1 MVPQDH
7 SPPYAEGESMRSQD
21 ALSSESAATVALEQQ
36 GNWRADGTIIGRQE
50 KPRSVWRVTWRRLR
64 RSKTAIFGMGIAC
77 LVVLVAVLAD
87 VIAPYG
93 YAEMH
98 PEDMLQSPSWEY
110 WLGTDQ
116 MGRDLLSRLIYGSR
130 ISIYV
135 GVVSTIFGAL
145 MGIPLGIIAAYYGG
159 FLDNLIMRI
168 MDIWVAFP
176 NFLLALVISVILG
189 PSVTNVVIALAVVR
203 VPTMARVV
211 RGTALSVKENDYV
224 QAARAVG
231 VNDGRVLLRHIM
243 PNCMAPVIVLGTLEV
258 ATAIIVEAALS
269 FLGLGTQPPT
279 PSWGWD
285 LRANVVFIEDNP
297 WIAIFPGLAIFITVL
312 GFNMFGDGLRDA
324 LDPRL
329 KQ

>member
-1 MVPQDH
+1 
-7 SPPYAEGESMRSQD
+7 MRSQD
-21 ALSSESAATVALEQQ
+21 GWAEENVRVATLEAEPRA
-36 GNWRADGTIIGRQE
+36 WRADGTIVGREQ
-50 KPRSVWRVTWRRLR
+50 KVKSAWLTTLKRLR
-64 RSKTAIFGMGIAC
+64 RSHTAMFGMGVAGLVFLIA
-77 LVVLVAVLAD
+77 ALAD
-87 VIAPYG
+87 MIAPYG
-93 YAEMH
+93 YADMH
-98 PEDMLQSPSWEY
+98 PADMLQAPSWNY
-110 WLGTDQ
+110 LLGTDQ
-116 MGRDLLSRLIYGSR
+116 MGRDVLSRVIHGTR
-130 ISIYV
+130 VSIYV

-159 FLDNLIMRI
+159 VLDNLIMRI
-168 MDIWVAFP
+168 IDIWVAFP

-189 PSVTNVVIALAVVR
+189 PSVTNVVIALAIVR
-203 VPTMARVV
+203 VPTQARVV

-231 VNDGRVLLRHIM
+231 VKDQRVLLRHIL
-243 PNCMAPVIVLGTLEV
+243 PNCMVPVIVLGTLEV

-312 GFNMFGDGLRDA
+312 GFNLFGDGLRDA

>member
-1 MVPQDH
+1 
-7 SPPYAEGESMRSQD
+7 MRSEE
-21 ALSSESAATVALEQQ
+21 AISEESVATVALGGRE
-36 GNWRADGTIIGRQE
+36 GAWRADGTVVGREQ
-50 KPRSVWRVTWRRLR
+50 KATSAWRVTFHRLR
-64 RSKTAIFGMGIAC
+64 RSKTAMFGMGIAC
-77 LVVLVAVLAD
+77 LVFLVAALAD

-93 YAEMH
+93 YADMH
-98 PEDMLQSPSWEY
+98 PEDMLQAPSWRY

-116 MGRDLLSRLIYGSR
+116 MGRDILSRVIYGSR

-135 GVVSTIFGAL
+135 GVVSTIFGGL
-145 MGIPLGIIAAYYGG
+145 MGIPLGIIAAYYSG
-159 FLDNLIMRI
+159 FVDNLIMRLI
-168 MDIWVAFP
+168 DIWVAFP

-189 PSVTNVVIALAVVR
+189 PSVTNVVIALAIVR
-203 VPTMARVV
+203 VPTQARVL
-211 RGTALSVKENDYV
+211 RGTALSIKENDYV
-224 QAARAVG
+224 QAARALGVG
-231 VNDGRVLLRHIM
+231 DRRILLRHIL

-297 WIAIFPGLAIFITVL
+297 WIAIFPGIAIFITVL
-312 GFNMFGDGLRDA
+312 AFNMFGDGLRDA

>member
-1 MVPQDH
+1 MRAQQSLSD
-7 SPPYAEGESMRSQD
+7 ESVAAVAFD
-21 ALSSESAATVALEQQ
+21 ARDGA
-36 GNWRADGTIIGRQE
+36 WRADGTVIGRAQ
-50 KPRSVWRVTWRRLR
+50 KPTSAWRVTFRRLQ
-64 RSKTAIFGMGIAC
+64 RSKTAMFGMSVAG
-77 LVVLVAVLAD
+77 LVFLVAALAD

-93 YAEMH
+93 YADMH
-98 PEDMLQSPSWEY
+98 PADMLQAPSWQY

-116 MGRDLLSRLIYGSR
+116 MGRDVLSRVIYGTR
-130 ISIYV
+130 VSIYV

-159 FLDNLIMRI
+159 FVDNFIMRLI
-168 MDIWVAFP
+168 DIWVAFP

-189 PSVTNVVIALAVVR
+189 PSVTNVVIALAIVR
-203 VPTMARVV
+203 VPTQARVV
-211 RGTALSVKENDYV
+211 RGTALSIKENDYV

-231 VNDGRVLLRHIM
+231 VRDQRVLLRHIL

-312 GFNMFGDGLRDA
+312 AFNMFGDGLRDA

>member
-1 MVPQDH
+1 MNAQGFGSENSLP
-7 SPPYAEGESMRSQD
+7 AD
-21 ALSSESAATVALEQQ
+21 AVSTTWSARPAL
-36 GNWRADGTIIGRQE
+36 G
-50 KPRSVWRVTWRRLR
+50 RVTDQKPLGAWRMTFRRLR
-64 RSKTAIFGMGIAC
+64 RSHTAIFGMSIAV
-77 LVVLVAVLAD
+77 LVVLIAALAD

-98 PEDMLQSPSWEY
+98 PEDMLQAPSSKY
-110 WLGTDQ
+110 LLGTDQ
-116 MGRDLLSRLIYGSR
+116 MGRDMLSRVIYGSR
-130 ISIYV
+130 ISLYV
-135 GVVSTIFGAL
+135 GVVSTLCGGLVGVF
-145 MGIPLGIIAAYYGG
+145 LGMVAAYYGG
-159 FLDNLIMRI
+159 TIDQALMRLI
-168 MDIWVAFP
+168 DIWVAFP

-189 PSVTNVVIALAVVR
+189 PSVTNVVIALAIVR
-203 VPTMARVV
+203 VPTQARVV

-231 VNDGRVLLRHIM
+231 AQDARLLLRHIL
-243 PNCMAPVIVLGTLEV
+243 PNCMAPIIVLSTLEV

-297 WIAIFPGLAIFITVL
+297 WIAIFPGLAIFFTVL

>member
-1 MVPQDH
+1 MKVQEGWSEDH
-7 SPPYAEGESMRSQD
+7 GGV
-21 ALSSESAATVALEQQ
+21 ATVQTRVAP
-36 GNWRADGTIIGRQE
+36 GRRDGT
-50 KPRSVWRVTWRRLR
+50 VTATVPGAENAWLTTFRRLR
-64 RSKTAIFGMGIAC
+64 RSHTAMFGLCVAA
-77 LVVLVAVLAD
+77 LVFLVAGLAD

-93 YAEMH
+93 YADMH
-98 PEDMLQSPSWEY
+98 PEDMLQFPSWNY
-110 WLGTDQ
+110 LLGTDQ
-116 MGRDLLSRLIYGSR
+116 MGRDVLSRIVHGSR

-135 GVVSTIFGAL
+135 GIVSTLFGAL
-145 MGIPLGIIAAYYGG
+145 IGILLGSLAAYYSGVI
-159 FLDNLIMRI
+159 DDIIMRI
-168 MDIWVAFP
+168 IDVWVAFP

-189 PSVTNVVIALAVVR
+189 PSVTNVVIALAIVR
-203 VPTMARVV
+203 VPTQARVV

-224 QAARAVG
+224 QAARALG
-231 VNDGRVLLRHIM
+231 VTDVRVLARHIL

-297 WIAIFPGLAIFITVL
+297 WIAIFPGLAIFVTVL
-312 GFNMFGDGLRDA
+312 AFNLVGDGLRDA

>member
-1 MVPQDH
+1 
-7 SPPYAEGESMRSQD
+7 MRSQQT
-21 ALSSESAATVALEQQ
+21 LSDEAVAAVALDERS
-36 GNWRADGTIIGRQE
+36 GAWRADGTVVGREQ
-50 KPRSVWRVTWRRLR
+50 KPTSAWLATFRRLR
-64 RSKTAIFGMGIAC
+64 RSKTAMFGLIIAC
-77 LVVLVAVLAD
+77 LVFVVAALAD
-87 VIAPYG
+87 VLAPYG
-93 YAEMH
+93 YADMH
-98 PEDMLQSPSWEY
+98 PEHMLQGPSWDY

-116 MGRDLLSRLIYGSR
+116 MGRDVLSRVIYGSR

-135 GVVSTIFGAL
+135 GVVSTILGAL
-145 MGIPLGIIAAYYGG
+145 MGIPLGVIAAYYGG
-159 FLDNLIMRI
+159 FVDNLIMRLI
-168 MDIWVAFP
+168 DIWVAFP
-176 NFLLALVISVILG
+176 NFLLALIISVILG
-189 PSVTNVVIALAVVR
+189 PSVTNVVLALAIVR
-203 VPTMARVV
+203 VPTQARVV
-211 RGTALSVKENDYV
+211 RGTALSIKENDYV

-231 VNDGRVLLRHIM
+231 VNDRRVLWRHIL

-312 GFNMFGDGLRDA
+312 AFNLFGDGLRDA

>member
-1 MVPQDH
+1 
-7 SPPYAEGESMRSQD
+7 MRSEES
-21 ALSSESAATVALEQQ
+21 LSGDSLATVALADRE
-36 GNWRADGTIIGRQE
+36 GAWRADGTVVGREQ
-50 KPRSVWRVTWRRLR
+50 KAISAWRMTFRRLR
-64 RSKTAIFGMGIAC
+64 RSKTAMFGMGIAC
-77 LVVLVAVLAD
+77 LVFVVAALAD

-93 YAEMH
+93 YADMH
-98 PEDMLQSPSWEY
+98 PEDMLQAPSWRY

-116 MGRDLLSRLIYGSR
+116 MGRDVLSRVIYGSR

-145 MGIPLGIIAAYYGG
+145 MGIPLGVIAAYYGG
-159 FLDNLIMRI
+159 FIDNFIMRLI
-168 MDIWVAFP
+168 DIWVAFP

-189 PSVTNVVIALAVVR
+189 PSVTNVVIALAIVR
-203 VPTMARVV
+203 VPTQARVV
-211 RGTALSVKENDYV
+211 RGTALSIKENDYV

-231 VNDGRVLLRHIM
+231 VGDRRVLMRHIL

-285 LRANVVFIEDNP
+285 LRANVVFIEDNA
-297 WIAIFPGLAIFITVL
+297 WISIFPGLAIFITVL
-312 GFNMFGDGLRDA
+312 AFNMFGDGLRDA

>member
-1 MVPQDH
+1 MRTQETL
-7 SPPYAEGESMRSQD
+7 SEESV
-21 ALSSESAATVALEQQ
+21 ATVAVD
-36 GNWRADGTIIGRQE
+36 GRGGAWRADGTVVGRAQ
-50 KPRSVWRVTWRRLR
+50 KPTSAWLETFRRLR
-64 RSKTAIFGMGIAC
+64 RSRTAMFGMTIAC
-77 LVVLVAVLAD
+77 LVFLVAALAD
-87 VIAPYG
+87 VLAPYG

-98 PEDMLQSPSWEY
+98 PEHMLQAPSWQY

-116 MGRDLLSRLIYGSR
+116 MGRDVLSRVIYGSR

-135 GVVSTIFGAL
+135 GVVSTVFGPL

-159 FLDNLIMRI
+159 FVDNLIMRLV
-168 MDIWVAFP
+168 DIWVAFP

-189 PSVTNVVIALAVVR
+189 PSVTNVVIALAIVR
-203 VPTMARVV
+203 VPTQARVL
-211 RGTALSVKENDYV
+211 RGTALSVKENEYV
-224 QAARAVG
+224 QAARALGVG
-231 VNDGRVLLRHIM
+231 DRRLLLRHIL

-297 WIAIFPGLAIFITVL
+297 WIAIFPGIAIFITVL
-312 GFNMFGDGLRDA
+312 AFNLFGDGLRDA

>member
-1 MVPQDH
+1 MRAQQTVPD
-7 SPPYAEGESMRSQD
+7 ESM
-21 ALSSESAATVALEQQ
+21 ATVALDERS
-36 GNWRADGTIIGRQE
+36 GAWRADGTVVGREQ
-50 KPRSVWRVTWRRLR
+50 KPVGAWRVTFRRLR
-64 RSKTAIFGMGIAC
+64 RSKTAMFGMTIAL
-77 LVVLVAVLAD
+77 LVFVVAALAD
-87 VIAPYG
+87 VLAPYG
-93 YAEMH
+93 YADMH
-98 PEDMLQSPSWEY
+98 PEHMLQAPSWQY

-116 MGRDLLSRLIYGSR
+116 MGRDVLSRIIYGTR

-159 FLDNLIMRI
+159 FVDNLIMRLI
-168 MDIWVAFP
+168 DIWVAFP
-176 NFLLALVISVILG
+176 NFLLTLVITVILG
-189 PSVTNVVIALAVVR
+189 PSVTNVVIALAISR
-203 VPTMARVV
+203 VPTQARVL
-211 RGTALSVKENDYV
+211 RGTALSVKENEYV
-224 QAARAVG
+224 QAARAIG
-231 VNDGRVLLRHIM
+231 VEDRRLLLRHIL

-312 GFNMFGDGLRDA
+312 AFNLFGDGLRDA

>member
-1 MVPQDH
+1 MRAQE
-7 SPPYAEGESMRSQD
+7 SLSGESV
-21 ALSSESAATVALEQQ
+21 ATVALGERE
-36 GNWRADGTIIGRQE
+36 GAWRADGTVVGRAR
-50 KPRSVWRVTWRRLR
+50 KPAGVWRVTFRRLR
-64 RSKTAIFGMGIAC
+64 RSKTAMFGMGIAC
-77 LVVLVAVLAD
+77 LVFLVAALAD

-93 YAEMH
+93 YADMH
-98 PEDMLQSPSWEY
+98 PEDMLQPPSGQY

-116 MGRDLLSRLIYGSR
+116 MGRDLLSRVIYGSR

-145 MGIPLGIIAAYYGG
+145 MGIPLGVIAAYYGG
-159 FLDNLIMRI
+159 FVDNLIMRLV
-168 MDIWVAFP
+168 DIWVAFP

-189 PSVTNVVIALAVVR
+189 PSVTNVVIALAIVR

-231 VNDGRVLLRHIM
+231 VEDRRLLLRHIL
-243 PNCMAPVIVLGTLEV
+243 PNCMAPVIVLATLEV

-312 GFNMFGDGLRDA
+312 AFNMFGDGLRDS

>member
-1 MVPQDH
+1 MKSQESWSAH
-7 SPPYAEGESMRSQD
+7 SV
-21 ALSSESAATVALEQQ
+21 ATVAREEQQ
-36 GNWRADGTIIGRQE
+36 GDWRADGTVVGREQ
-50 KPRSVWRVTWRRLR
+50 KPSGAWRVTFRRLR
-64 RSKTAIFGMGIAC
+64 RSHTAMFGMGIAA
-77 LVVLVAVLAD
+77 LVFLVAIFAD

-93 YAEMH
+93 YADMH
-98 PEDMLQSPSWEY
+98 PEDMLQGPSWQY
-110 WLGTDQ
+110 WFGTDQ
-116 MGRDLLSRLIYGSR
+116 MGRDVLSRVIYGSR

-159 FLDNLIMRI
+159 VIDNLIMRLI
-168 MDIWVAFP
+168 DIWVAFP

-189 PSVTNVVIALAVVR
+189 PSVTNVVIALAIVR
-203 VPTMARVV
+203 VPTQARVM
-211 RGTALSVKENDYV
+211 RGTALSIKENEYV

-231 VNDGRVLLRHIM
+231 VQDFRLLLRYIL
-243 PNCMAPVIVLGTLEV
+243 PNCMAPIIVLGTLEV

-312 GFNMFGDGLRDA
+312 GFNLFGDGLRDA

>member
-1 MVPQDH
+1 
-7 SPPYAEGESMRSQD
+7 MRTQET
-21 ALSSESAATVALEQQ
+21 LSDERMAAVAVDPRS
-36 GNWRADGTIIGRQE
+36 GAWRADGTVVGREQE
-50 KPRSVWRVTWRRLR
+50 PTNAWLATFRRLR
-64 RSKTAIFGMGIAC
+64 RSRTAMFGMTIAC
-77 LVVLVAVLAD
+77 LVFLVAGLAD
-87 VIAPYG
+87 VLAPYG
-93 YAEMH
+93 YADMH
-98 PEDMLQSPSWEY
+98 PEHMLQAPSWQY

-116 MGRDLLSRLIYGSR
+116 MGRDVLSRVIYGSR

-135 GVVSTIFGAL
+135 GVVSTVFGAL

-159 FLDNLIMRI
+159 FVDNLIMRLV
-168 MDIWVAFP
+168 DIWVAFP

-189 PSVTNVVIALAVVR
+189 PSVTNVVIALAIVR
-203 VPTMARVV
+203 VPTQARVL
-211 RGTALSVKENDYV
+211 RGTALSVKENDYI
-224 QAARAVG
+224 QAARALGVG
-231 VNDGRVLLRHIM
+231 DRRLLLRHIL

-297 WIAIFPGLAIFITVL
+297 WIAIFPGIAIFITVL
-312 GFNMFGDGLRDA
+312 AFNLFGDGLRDA

>member
-1 MVPQDH
+1 
-7 SPPYAEGESMRSQD
+7 
-21 ALSSESAATVALEQQ
+21 
-36 GNWRADGTIIGRQE
+36 
-50 KPRSVWRVTWRRLR
+50 
-64 RSKTAIFGMGIAC
+64 MGIAC
-77 LVVLVAVLAD
+77 VVFLVAALAD

-98 PEDMLQSPSWEY
+98 PEDMLQAPSAQVSAGHRPDGPRCAQPGDLRQSYLDLRGGGLDASSAPWWEFR
-110 WLGTDQ
+110 WVLWRPIMAAVIDNAI
-116 MGRDLLSRLIYGSR
+116 MRLI
-130 ISIYV
+130 
-135 GVVSTIFGAL
+135 
-145 MGIPLGIIAAYYGG
+145 
-159 FLDNLIMRI
+159 
-168 MDIWVAFP
+168 DIWVAFP

-189 PSVTNVVIALAVVR
+189 PSVTNVVIALAIVR
-203 VPTMARVV
+203 VPTQARVV

-231 VNDGRVLLRHIM
+231 AQDYRLLLRHIL

-312 GFNMFGDGLRDA
+312 GFNLFGDGLRDA

>member
-1 MVPQDH
+1 MRAQGFG
-7 SPPYAEGESMRSQD
+7 SGESLP
-21 ALSSESAATVALEQQ
+21 AGTLSTPRGVEPAAGRVAAKDQQ
-36 GNWRADGTIIGRQE
+36 TIGAWRMTF
-50 KPRSVWRVTWRRLR
+50 RRLR
-64 RSKTAIFGMGIAC
+64 RSHTAVFGMGIAC
-77 LVVLVAVLAD
+77 VVFLVAALAD

-93 YAEMH
+93 YADMH
-98 PEDMLQSPSWEY
+98 PEAMLQAPNGKY
-110 WLGTDQ
+110 LLGTDQ
-116 MGRDLLSRLIYGSR
+116 MGRDVLSRVIYGSR

-135 GVVSTIFGAL
+135 GVVSTIFGGVVGVL
-145 MGIPLGIIAAYYGG
+145 LGIVAAYYGG
-159 FLDNLIMRI
+159 IIDNAIMRLV
-168 MDIWVAFP
+168 DIWVAFP

-189 PSVTNVVIALAVVR
+189 PSVTNVVIALAIVR
-203 VPTMARVV
+203 VPTQARVV

-224 QAARAVG
+224 QAARAIG
-231 VNDGRVLLRHIM
+231 ARDFRLLLRHIL
-243 PNCMAPVIVLGTLEV
+243 PNCMAPVIVLSTLEV

-297 WIAIFPGLAIFITVL
+297 WIAIFPGLAIFVTVL

>member
-1 MVPQDH
+1 
-7 SPPYAEGESMRSQD
+7 MRSQQ
-21 ALSSESAATVALEQQ
+21 SVSEESVVAVALDERD
-36 GNWRADGTIIGRQE
+36 GAWRADGTVVGRAQ
-50 KPRSVWRVTWRRLR
+50 KPRSAWRVTFRRLQ
-64 RSKTAIFGMGIAC
+64 RSKTAMFGMSIAC
-77 LVVLVAVLAD
+77 LVFLVAAFAD
-87 VIAPYG
+87 VLAPYG
-93 YAEMH
+93 YADMH
-98 PEDMLQSPSWEY
+98 PEDMLQAPSWKY
-110 WLGTDQ
+110 LLGTDQ
-116 MGRDLLSRLIYGSR
+116 MGRDVLSRIIYGSR

-159 FLDNLIMRI
+159 VVDNVIMRLV
-168 MDIWVAFP
+168 DIWVAFP

-189 PSVTNVVIALAVVR
+189 PSVTNVVIALAIVR
-203 VPTMARVV
+203 VPTQARVV
-211 RGTALSVKENDYV
+211 RGTALSVKENEYV

-231 VNDGRVLLRHIM
+231 VEDRRVLMRHIL

-297 WIAIFPGLAIFITVL
+297 WIAIFPGMAIFLTVL
-312 GFNMFGDGLRDA
+312 AFNMFGDGLRDA

>member
-1 MVPQDH
+1 
-7 SPPYAEGESMRSQD
+7 MRAQQT
-21 ALSSESAATVALEQQ
+21 LSDESAAAVGLDEHSGA
-36 GNWRADGTIIGRQE
+36 WRADGTVVGREQR
-50 KPRSVWRVTWRRLR
+50 PASAWRVTFRRLR
-64 RSKTAIFGMGIAC
+64 RSKTAMFGMIIAG
-77 LVVLVAVLAD
+77 LVFVVAGLAD
-87 VIAPYG
+87 VLAPYG
-93 YAEMH
+93 YADMH
-98 PEDMLQSPSWEY
+98 PEHMLQGPSWQY

-116 MGRDLLSRLIYGSR
+116 MGRDVLSRVIYGSR

-135 GVVSTIFGAL
+135 GVVSTLFGAL

-159 FLDNLIMRI
+159 FVDNLIMRLV
-168 MDIWVAFP
+168 DIWVAFP
-176 NFLLALVISVILG
+176 NFLLALIISVILG
-189 PSVTNVVIALAVVR
+189 PSVTNVVIALAIVR
-203 VPTMARVV
+203 VPTQARVL
-211 RGTALSVKENDYV
+211 RGTALSVKENEYV

-231 VNDGRVLLRHIM
+231 VKDQRVLFRHIL

-297 WIAIFPGLAIFITVL
+297 WIAIFPGIAIFITVL
-312 GFNMFGDGLRDA
+312 AFNMFGDGLRDA

>member
-1 MVPQDH
+1 MK
-7 SPPYAEGESMRSQD
+7 SQD
-21 ALSSESAATVALEQQ
+21 GWAEENVRVATLEAEPRA
-36 GNWRADGTIIGRQE
+36 WSADGTMVGREQ
-50 KPRSVWRVTWRRLR
+50 KVKSAWRVALKRLC
-64 RSKTAIFGMGIAC
+64 RSHTAMFGMGVAGLVFLIA
-77 LVVLVAVLAD
+77 ALAD
-87 VIAPYG
+87 MIAPFG

-98 PEDMLQSPSWEY
+98 PADMLQAPSWNY
-110 WLGTDQ
+110 LLGTDQ
-116 MGRDLLSRLIYGSR
+116 MGRDVLSRVIYGTR
-130 ISIYV
+130 VSIYV

-159 FLDNLIMRI
+159 VLDNLIMRLI
-168 MDIWVAFP
+168 DIWVAFP

-189 PSVTNVVIALAVVR
+189 PSVTNVVIALAIVR
-203 VPTMARVV
+203 VPTQARVL

-231 VNDGRVLLRHIM
+231 VKDQRVLLRHIL
-243 PNCMAPVIVLGTLEV
+243 PNCMVPVIVLGTLEV

-269 FLGLGTQPPT
+269 FLGLGTQPPM
-279 PSWGWD
+279 PSWGSD

-312 GFNMFGDGLRDA
+312 GFNLFGDGLRDA

>member
-1 MVPQDH
+1 
-7 SPPYAEGESMRSQD
+7 MRSQQ
-21 ALSSESAATVALEQQ
+21 SVSEESVAVALDERD
-36 GNWRADGTIIGRQE
+36 GAWRADGTVIGRAQ
-50 KPRSVWRVTWRRLR
+50 KPRSAWRVTFRRLQ
-64 RSKTAIFGMGIAC
+64 RSKTAMFGMSIAC
-77 LVVLVAVLAD
+77 LVFLVAALAD

-93 YAEMH
+93 YADMH
-98 PEDMLQSPSWEY
+98 PEDMLQAPGWKY
-110 WLGTDQ
+110 LLGADQ
-116 MGRDLLSRLIYGSR
+116 MGRDVLSRVIYGTR

-159 FLDNLIMRI
+159 FVDNLIMRLI
-168 MDIWVAFP
+168 DIWVAFP
-176 NFLLALVISVILG
+176 NFLLTLVITVILG
-189 PSVTNVVIALAVVR
+189 PSVTNVVIALAISR
-203 VPTMARVV
+203 VPTQARVV

-231 VNDGRVLLRHIM
+231 VQDQRVLLRHIL

-269 FLGLGTQPPT
+269 FLGLGTQPPM

-297 WIAIFPGLAIFITVL
+297 WIAIFPGMAIFITVL
-312 GFNMFGDGLRDA
+312 AFNMFGDGLRDA

>member
-1 MVPQDH
+1 MRAQGFG
-7 SPPYAEGESMRSQD
+7 SEESLPAG
-21 ALSSESAATVALEQQ
+21 ALSTPRGVGPAARRGAGQDQ
-36 GNWRADGTIIGRQE
+36 KPIGAWRMTF
-50 KPRSVWRVTWRRLR
+50 RRLR
-64 RSKTAIFGMGIAC
+64 RSHTAVFGMSIA
-77 LVVLVAVLAD
+77 VLVFLVAALAD

-98 PEDMLQSPSWEY
+98 PEDMLQAPNQKY
-110 WLGTDQ
+110 LLGTDQ
-116 MGRDLLSRLIYGSR
+116 MGRDLLSRVIYGSR

-145 MGIPLGIIAAYYGG
+145 MGVPLGIVAAYYGG
-159 FLDNLIMRI
+159 TTDNVIMRLI
-168 MDIWVAFP
+168 DIWVAFP

-189 PSVTNVVIALAVVR
+189 PSVTNVVIALAIVR
-203 VPTMARVV
+203 VPTQARVV

-224 QAARAVG
+224 QAARALG
-231 VNDGRVLLRHIM
+231 ARDYRLLLRHIL

-285 LRANVVFIEDNP
+285 LRANVAFIEDNP

-329 KQ
+329 RQ

>member
-1 MVPQDH
+1 MKTQD
-7 SPPYAEGESMRSQD
+7 SLSGEGV
-21 ALSSESAATVALEQQ
+21 ATVALEE
-36 GNWRADGTIIGRQE
+36 RLAD
-50 KPRSVWRVTWRRLR
+50 WRVNGTAAGREQKPSSAWRMTFRRLR
-64 RSKTAIFGMGIAC
+64 RSHTAMFGMGIAC
-77 LVVLVAVLAD
+77 LVFLVALLAD
-87 VIAPYG
+87 ILAPYG
-93 YAEMH
+93 YADMH
-98 PEDMLQSPSWEY
+98 PEDMLQGPTWRY
-110 WLGTDQ
+110 WFGTDQ
-116 MGRDLLSRLIYGSR
+116 MGRDVLSRVIYGSR

-145 MGIPLGIIAAYYGG
+145 MGIPLGIVAAYYGG
-159 FLDNLIMRI
+159 VIDNVIMRLI
-168 MDIWVAFP
+168 DIWVAFP

-189 PSVTNVVIALAVVR
+189 PSVTNVVIALAIVR
-203 VPTMARVV
+203 VPTQARVV
-211 RGTALSVKENDYV
+211 RGTALSIKENDYV

-231 VNDGRVLLRHIM
+231 VQDGRILWRHIL

>member
-1 MVPQDH
+1 MRAQE
-7 SPPYAEGESMRSQD
+7 SLSGESV
-21 ALSSESAATVALEQQ
+21 ATVALGDRE
-36 GNWRADGTIIGRQE
+36 GAWRADGTVVGRAR
-50 KPRSVWRVTWRRLR
+50 KPASVWRVTFRRLR
-64 RSKTAIFGMGIAC
+64 RSKTAMFGMGIAC
-77 LVVLVAVLAD
+77 LVFLVAALAD

-93 YAEMH
+93 YADMH
-98 PEDMLQSPSWEY
+98 PESMLQPPSGQY

-116 MGRDLLSRLIYGSR
+116 MGRDLLSRVIYGSR

-145 MGIPLGIIAAYYGG
+145 MGIPLGVIAAYYGG
-159 FLDNLIMRI
+159 FLDNLIMRLI
-168 MDIWVAFP
+168 DIWVAFP

-189 PSVTNVVIALAVVR
+189 PSVTNVVIALAIVR

-231 VNDGRVLLRHIM
+231 VEDRRLLVRHIL
-243 PNCMAPVIVLGTLEV
+243 PNCMAPVIVLATLEV

-312 GFNMFGDGLRDA
+312 AFNMFGDGLRDA

>member
-1 MVPQDH
+1 
-7 SPPYAEGESMRSQD
+7 
-21 ALSSESAATVALEQQ
+21 
-36 GNWRADGTIIGRQE
+36 
-50 KPRSVWRVTWRRLR
+50 
-64 RSKTAIFGMGIAC
+64 MGIAC
-77 LVVLVAVLAD
+77 LVFLVAALAD

-98 PEDMLQSPSWEY
+98 PEAMLQAPSGKY
-110 WLGTDQ
+110 LLGTDQ
-116 MGRDLLSRLIYGSR
+116 MGRDVLSRVIYGSR

-145 MGIPLGIIAAYYGG
+145 LGIPLGVVAAYYGG
-159 FLDNLIMRI
+159 IIDNAIMRLI
-168 MDIWVAFP
+168 DIWVAFP

-189 PSVTNVVIALAVVR
+189 PSVTNVVIALAIVR
-203 VPTMARVV
+203 VPTQARVV

-231 VNDGRVLLRHIM
+231 AQDHRLLLRHIL

-258 ATAIIVEAALS
+258 ATAIIVEAGLS

>member
-1 MVPQDH
+1 M
-7 SPPYAEGESMRSQD
+7 
-21 ALSSESAATVALEQQ
+21 TF
-36 GNWRADGTIIGRQE
+36 
-50 KPRSVWRVTWRRLR
+50 RRLR
-64 RSKTAIFGMGIAC
+64 RSHTAVFGMSIA
-77 LVVLVAVLAD
+77 VLIVLIAALAD

-98 PEDMLQSPSWEY
+98 PEEMLQAPSGKY
-110 WLGTDQ
+110 LLGTDQ
-116 MGRDLLSRLIYGSR
+116 MGRDMLSRLIYGSR
-130 ISIYV
+130 ISLYV
-135 GVVSTIFGAL
+135 GVVSTLCGGL
-145 MGIPLGIIAAYYGG
+145 VGVLLGMVAAYYGG
-159 FLDNLIMRI
+159 TIDQALMRLI
-168 MDIWVAFP
+168 DIWVAFP

-189 PSVTNVVIALAVVR
+189 PSVTNVVIALAIVR
-203 VPTMARVV
+203 VPTQARVV

-231 VNDGRVLLRHIM
+231 AQDARLLLRHIL
-243 PNCMAPVIVLGTLEV
+243 PNCMAPIIVLSTLEV

-279 PSWGWD
+279 PSWGSD

-297 WIAIFPGLAIFITVL
+297 WIAIFPGLAIFFTVL

>member
-1 MVPQDH
+1 MKSQESWSAH
-7 SPPYAEGESMRSQD
+7 SV
-21 ALSSESAATVALEQQ
+21 ATVALEERQ
-36 GNWRADGTIIGRQE
+36 GDWRADGTVVGREQ
-50 KPRSVWRVTWRRLR
+50 KPSGAWRVTFRRLR
-64 RSKTAIFGMGIAC
+64 RSHTAMFGMGIAA
-77 LVVLVAVLAD
+77 LVFLVAIFAD

-93 YAEMH
+93 YADMH
-98 PEDMLQSPSWEY
+98 PEDMLQGPSWQY
-110 WLGTDQ
+110 WFGTDQ
-116 MGRDLLSRLIYGSR
+116 MGRDVLSRVIYGSR

-159 FLDNLIMRI
+159 VIDNFIMRLI
-168 MDIWVAFP
+168 DIWVAFP

-203 VPTMARVV
+203 VPTQARVM
-211 RGTALSVKENDYV
+211 RGTALSIKENEYV

-231 VNDGRVLLRHIM
+231 VQDFRLLLRYIL
-243 PNCMAPVIVLGTLEV
+243 PNCMAPIIVLGTLEV

-297 WIAIFPGLAIFITVL
+297 WIAIFPGLAIFVTVL
-312 GFNMFGDGLRDA
+312 GFNLFGDGLRDA

>member
-1 MVPQDH
+1 MR
-7 SPPYAEGESMRSQD
+7 AEQTLSDESI
-21 ALSSESAATVALEQQ
+21 SAVALEQQ
-36 GNWRADGTIIGRQE
+36 SGAWRADGTIVGREQ
-50 KPRSVWRVTWRRLR
+50 KPRSAWRVTFRRLQ
-64 RSKTAIFGMGIAC
+64 RSKTAMFGMGIAC
-77 LVVLVAVLAD
+77 VVFIVAALAD
-87 VIAPYG
+87 VLAPYG
-93 YAEMH
+93 YADMH
-98 PEDMLQSPSWEY
+98 PEHMLQAPSWQY
-110 WLGTDQ
+110 WFGTDQ
-116 MGRDLLSRLIYGSR
+116 MGRDVLSRVIYGSR

-159 FLDNLIMRI
+159 FVDNLIMRLV
-168 MDIWVAFP
+168 DIWVAFP

-189 PSVTNVVIALAVVR
+189 PSVTNVVIALAIVR
-203 VPTMARVV
+203 VPTQARVL
-211 RGTALSVKENDYV
+211 RGTALSIKENEYV
-224 QAARAVG
+224 QAAKAIG
-231 VNDGRVLLRHIM
+231 VEDRRVLLRHIL

-297 WIAIFPGLAIFITVL
+297 WIAIFPGMAIFITVL
-312 GFNMFGDGLRDA
+312 AFNMFGDGLRDA

>member
-1 MVPQDH
+1 MRAQQTLSD
-7 SPPYAEGESMRSQD
+7 ESVAGVTLDERSG
-21 ALSSESAATVALEQQ
+21 A
-36 GNWRADGTIIGRQE
+36 WRADGTVVGREQ
-50 KPRSVWRVTWRRLR
+50 KPASVWRVTFRRLR
-64 RSKTAIFGMGIAC
+64 RSKTAMFGMSIAG
-77 LVVLVAVLAD
+77 LVFVVAALAD
-87 VIAPYG
+87 VLAPYG
-93 YAEMH
+93 YADMH
-98 PEDMLQSPSWEY
+98 PEHMLQGPSWQY

-116 MGRDLLSRLIYGSR
+116 MGRDVLSRVIYGSR

-159 FLDNLIMRI
+159 FMDNLIMRLV
-168 MDIWVAFP
+168 DIWVAFP
-176 NFLLALVISVILG
+176 NFLLTLVITVILG
-189 PSVTNVVIALAVVR
+189 PSVTNVVIALAISR
-203 VPTMARVV
+203 VPTQARVV
-211 RGTALSVKENDYV
+211 RGTALSIKENEYV

-231 VNDGRVLLRHIM
+231 VNDQRVLFRHIL

-297 WIAIFPGLAIFITVL
+297 WIAIFPGMAIFITVL
-312 GFNMFGDGLRDA
+312 AFNMFGDGLRDA

>member
-1 MVPQDH
+1 M
-7 SPPYAEGESMRSQD
+7 GSQD
-21 ALSSESAATVALEQQ
+21 GWAEVHAAVATLDAQAVTGQAADPAARQAHKARRAWRMTLS
-36 GNWRADGTIIGRQE
+36 
-50 KPRSVWRVTWRRLR
+50 RLR
-64 RSKTAIFGMGIAC
+64 RSHTAMFGMG
-77 LVVLVAVLAD
+77 VAVIVFAVAALAD

-93 YAEMH
+93 YADMH
-98 PEDMLQSPSWEY
+98 PEDMLQAPGWTY

-116 MGRDLLSRLIYGSR
+116 MGRDVLSRVIHGSR
-130 ISIYV
+130 VSIYV
-135 GVVSTIFGAL
+135 GVVSTIFGAC
-145 MGIPLGIIAAYYGG
+145 MGIMLGVVAAYYGG
-159 FLDNLIMRI
+159 VIDNLIMRLI
-168 MDIWVAFP
+168 DIWVAFP

-189 PSVTNVVIALAVVR
+189 PSVTNVVIALAIVR
-203 VPTMARVV
+203 VPTQARVV
-211 RGTALSVKENDYV
+211 RGAALSIKENEYV

-231 VNDGRVLLRHIM
+231 ASDRRVLLRHIL

-285 LRANVVFIEDNP
+285 LRANVMFLEQNP
-297 WIAIFPGLAIFITVL
+297 WIAIFPGMAIFITVL
-312 GFNMFGDGLRDA
+312 GFNLFGDGLRDA

>member
-1 MVPQDH
+1 MRAQQTLSDESVPGMALD
-7 SPPYAEGESMRSQD
+7 ERSG
-21 ALSSESAATVALEQQ
+21 A
-36 GNWRADGTIIGRQE
+36 WRADGTVVGRE
-50 KPRSVWRVTWRRLR
+50 KKPTGVWLATFRRLR
-64 RSKTAIFGMGIAC
+64 RSKTAMFGLTIAC
-77 LVVLVAVLAD
+77 LVFVVAALAD
-87 VIAPYG
+87 VLAPYG
-93 YAEMH
+93 YADMH
-98 PEDMLQSPSWEY
+98 PEHMLEGPSWQY

-116 MGRDLLSRLIYGSR
+116 MGRDVLSRVIFGSR

-159 FLDNLIMRI
+159 FVDNLIMRLV
-168 MDIWVAFP
+168 DIWVAFP
-176 NFLLALVISVILG
+176 NFLLALIISVILG
-189 PSVTNVVIALAVVR
+189 PSVTNVVIALAIVR
-203 VPTMARVV
+203 VPTQARVV
-211 RGTALSVKENDYV
+211 RGTALSIKENEYV

-231 VNDGRVLLRHIM
+231 VKDQRVLARHIL

-297 WIAIFPGLAIFITVL
+297 WIAIFPGMAIFITVL
-312 GFNMFGDGLRDA
+312 AFNMFGDGLRDA

>member
-1 MVPQDH
+1 V
-7 SPPYAEGESMRSQD
+7 AV
-21 ALSSESAATVALEQQ
+21 ATLEAQP
-36 GNWRADGTIIGRQE
+36 GAWRADGTLVGRAQKAE
-50 KPRSVWRVTWRRLR
+50 SAWRVTFRRLR
-64 RSKTAIFGMGIAC
+64 RSHTAIFGLSVA
-77 LVVLVAVLAD
+77 VAVFLVAALAD

-98 PEDMLQSPSWEY
+98 PADMLQAPNWTY

-116 MGRDLLSRLIYGSR
+116 MGRDVLSRVIHGTR
-130 ISIYV
+130 VSIYV

-159 FLDNLIMRI
+159 VLDNLIMRI
-168 MDIWVAFP
+168 IDIWVAFP

-189 PSVTNVVIALAVVR
+189 PSVTNVVIALAIVR
-203 VPTMARVV
+203 VPTQARVV

-231 VNDGRVLLRHIM
+231 VKDQRVLLRHIL
-243 PNCMAPVIVLGTLEV
+243 PNCMVPVIVLGTLEV

-312 GFNMFGDGLRDA
+312 GFNLFGDGLRDA